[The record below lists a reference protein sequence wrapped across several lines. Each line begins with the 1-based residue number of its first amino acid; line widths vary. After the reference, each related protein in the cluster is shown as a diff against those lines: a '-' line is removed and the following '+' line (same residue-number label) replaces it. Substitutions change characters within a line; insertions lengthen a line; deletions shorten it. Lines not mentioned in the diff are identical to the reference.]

1 MPEVIAIYPL
11 DIAIIIWGAI
21 GNYRLKQLL
30 QSLANRKCSH
40 STIILTALAFILFPL
55 LIIRANVAEYSAVG
69 IVVVCIEIFWFAILA
84 SRSGSIPR

>member
-21 GNYRLKQLL
+21 GNYRLKRLL
-30 QSLANRKCSH
+30 QLLANRKCSH
-40 STIILTALAFILFPL
+40 STVIFTALAFILFPL

-69 IVVVCIEIFWFAILA
+69 IVVVCVEIFWFAILA
-84 SRSGSIPR
+84 SRSGSISR